1 MTRSRLL
8 PRSVSVTCGACF
20 LALLALGCEPAP
32 EAPPA
37 ASDAAPAGGGSAPGP
52 AIVEVTAVDYAF
64 GAPDTIPSGWTTFRM
79 ENVGQEHHLLLLYRL
94 PDDRT
99 FADFMSLALPFERLV
114 NAVEEGEMTVQ
125 EVRARVREVLPYWVA
140 DLTPMG
146 GPGLVASGMTA
157 ETTVRLSPG
166 SYVME
171 CYVKT
176 ADGRV
181 HSPLG
186 MVRPLTVTAERSP
199 GEPPT
204 ADLEMTLADG
214 EFSVDRELEAGILTI
229 AVRFG
234 GSPAD
239 VHLARVT
246 EATDLPGLSHWMD
259 LLAVG
264 GLREPAPADFL
275 GGAHAMPRGETSFF
289 RVELG
294 PGRYAWVS
302 GPEGDRAMVR
312 KFEVSPEG
320 ARRGAIEHETSAA
333 GCQGQSGQNP

>member
-1 MTRSRLL
+1 MKRSRDLRRL
-8 PRSVSVTCGACF
+8 VPVSCGACF

-37 ASDAAPAGGGSAPGP
+37 ASDAARAGSDSAPGL

-64 GAPDTIPSGWTTFRM
+64 AAPHTIPSGWTTFRM

-99 FADFMSLALPFERLV
+99 FADFMALAPPFERLV
-114 NAVEEGEMTVQ
+114 NAVEEGEITVQ
-125 EVRARVREVLPYWVA
+125 EARARVREVFPDWLS

-146 GPGLVASGMTA
+146 GPGFVAAGMTA

-166 SYVME
+166 TYVME
-171 CYVKT
+171 CYVRT
-176 ADGRV
+176 EDGRA
-181 HSPLG
+181 HSSLG
-186 MVRPLTVTAERSP
+186 MVRPLTVTAERSE
-199 GEPPT
+199 GEPPL
-204 ADLEMTLADG
+204 ADIEMTLADG
-214 EFSVDRELEAGILTI
+214 EFSVDHEPEAGILTI

-239 VHLARVT
+239 VHLARIT
-246 EATDLPGLSHWMD
+246 EATDLSGLSHWMD

-264 GLREPAPADFL
+264 GMREPAPAEFL
-275 GGAHAMPRGETSFF
+275 GGAHAMPPGETSFF

-312 KFEVSPEG
+312 EFEISAERSVG
-320 ARRGAIEHETSAA
+320 AR
-333 GCQGQSGQNP
+333 P